1 MRRSRRFRV
10 PERPR
15 GFYAAYLDEL
25 IERNR
30 AKREEGGSDTTSFS
44 DAEAKEEAY
53 WRERERWHA
62 EQQKFKDAA

>member
-1 MRRSRRFRV
+1 MSPRHWRHV

-30 AKREEGGSDTTSFS
+30 AKREAQGLPPASD
-44 DAEAKEEAY
+44 DDDEYWNERRRNEAL
-53 WRERERWHA
+53 
-62 EQQKFKDAA
+62 KDQPKAA